1 MITNDLYVQIRSTVS
16 DFAVFLTIL
25 VMVLLDYLVG
35 VPSPK
40 LSVPERFEVK
50 LLLLTSLGVSM
61 LSLKSV
67 APTVHL

>member
-1 MITNDLYVQIRSTVS
+1 MITNDVCVQIRSTVS

-40 LSVPERFEVK
+40 LSVPERFEVT
-50 LLLLTSLGVSM
+50 LRFYASC
-61 LSLKSV
+61 
-67 APTVHL
+67 AEP